1 VTATADAPPIT
12 LPVRHTAIPAELR
25 ERPQWVAWQWER
37 REDKWTKVPI
47 NVRTGQRAQS
57 DNPATWADFDAARDY
72 AATRTNIAGIGY
84 VFSADDPYTGL
95 DFDNCRDAETG
106 ELDAWAAAVIAGNDS
121 YGEVS
126 PSGNGVKQ
134 IVRAKLPD
142 HGIRRRRP
150 DGIPGGMVEMYD
162 NGRFFTMTGHH
173 VRDTPTAIHDAQA
186 AVDALYAR
194 LTSAKGNHD
203 AAPSAGGRTADD
215 ERATRDTLT
224 DAELVARAS
233 RATNGAKFTSLWVGS
248 TAGYA
253 SHSEADI
260 ALCSLLAFYTG
271 PDAARVDR
279 LFQRSMLMRPKW
291 DERRG
296 TETYGEITVKEA
308 IARRSEYWQPGERHA
323 DSREWKEIRGADN
336 YADDAD
342 AKVWTPPAN
351 AWPEPLAEEAYYG
364 LAGEFVQAVE
374 SQSEA
379 DPVAILGQFLVLFGN
394 CAGRSPY
401 YLIEADK
408 HHANLNLVTVGD
420 TSSGR
425 KGVALNRARQP
436 YATADEKWEAT
447 RVKGGLSS
455 AEGLIWQVHDPIYK
469 DVRDKETKAV
479 TSVMVD
485 LGISDK
491 RFCAAETE
499 FAGVL
504 RQFERDGNNLSGLIR
519 DAFDRG
525 NLESLTK
532 NSPAKATGA
541 HISILGHITKDELL
555 RYLDTTEAANGLGNR
570 FLWLCVKR
578 SKYLPDGGQ
587 PIDLASITARLADA
601 LAFARTT
608 GLMTRDDEARTLWH
622 AVYRPLSEG
631 KPGLLGAMIA
641 RAAPI
646 VVRLSM
652 LYALLDCSNVIRK
665 EHLTAAIALWDYAEA
680 SARYIFGD
688 AMGDAVADEILG
700 ALRRSSDGLT
710 RTQISEALG
719 RNQKADRI
727 NRALALIE
735 RNGLARCIQEGGG
748 PGKGAPVERWF
759 AATPGVDS
767 SNSFGGIQ

>member
-1 VTATADAPPIT
+1 MSATADATPFT
-12 LPVRHTAIPAELR
+12 LPVRDAAIPAELR
-25 ERPQWVAWQWER
+25 ACPQWVAWQWER
-37 REDKWTKVPI
+37 REEKWTKVPV
-47 NVRTGQRAQS
+47 NARTGDRAGS
-57 DNPATWADFDAARDY
+57 DNPATWTDFDTARMY

-84 VFSADDPYTGL
+84 MFSADDPYTGI
-95 DFDNCRDAETG
+95 DFDTCRDPETG
-106 ELDAWAAAVIAGNDS
+106 ELDAWATATLAGFDS
-121 YGEVS
+121 YAEVS
-126 PSGNGVKQ
+126 PSGTGIKAFVK
-134 IVRAKLPD
+134 ATLSN
-142 HGIRRRRP
+142 HGIRRKRP
-150 DGIPGGMVEMYD
+150 DDLPGGMVEMYD
-162 NGRFFTMTGHH
+162 RGRFFTVTGHH
-173 VRDTPTAIHDAQA
+173 VRDTPATIHDAQA
-186 AVDALYAR
+186 GVDALYAR
-194 LTSAKGNHD
+194 LTRTKTRD
-203 AAPSAGGRTADD
+203 DTAGARKPDD
-215 ERATRDTLT
+215 KQATRDTLT
-224 DAELVARAS
+224 DDELIAFAS
-233 RATNGAKFTSLWVGS
+233 RSRNGAKFTALWMGS
-248 TAGYA
+248 TVGYP

-271 PDAARVDR
+271 PDAARIDG
-279 LFQRSMLMRPKW
+279 LFHQSRLMRPKW
-291 DERRG
+291 DERHG
-296 TETYGEITVKEA
+296 ADTYGAITVA
-308 IARRSEYWQPGERHA
+308 HAVSSRTEYWQPGERYA
-323 DSREWKEIRGADN
+323 DYREWQAIQGGDTTASEPDIKA
-336 YADDAD
+336 
-342 AKVWTPPAN
+342 WTPPAN
-351 AWPEPLAEEAYYG
+351 TWPEPLADEAYYG
-364 LAGEFVQAVE
+364 LAGEFVRAVE
-374 SQSEA
+374 PESEA

-408 HHANLNLVTVGD
+408 HHTNLNLVTVGD

-436 YATADEKWEAT
+436 FATADEKWEAK

-455 AEGLIWQVHDPIYK
+455 AEGLIWQVHDPIYEWQTDRKTKESAYVMK
-469 DVRDKETKAV
+469 DPGKD
-479 TSVMVD
+479 
-485 LGISDK
+485 DK

-504 RQFERDGNNLSGLIR
+504 RQFQRDGNNLSGLIR
-519 DAFDRG
+519 DAFDKG

-587 PIDLASITARLADA
+587 PVDLAPITARLMDA
-601 LAFARTT
+601 LVFARKA
-608 GLMTRDDEARTLWH
+608 GLMTRDDETRTLWH

-641 RAAPI
+641 RSAPI

-652 LYALLDCSNVIRK
+652 IYALLDCSSVIRK

-688 AMGDAVADEILG
+688 ALGDAVADEILG
-700 ALRRSSDGLT
+700 ALRRAPDGLT

-727 NRALALIE
+727 NRSLALIE
-735 RNGLARCIQEGGG
+735 RNGLARCMQIGGG
-748 PGKGAPVERWF
+748 PGEGRPVERWF
-759 AATPGVDS
+759 AAMPGVDS
-767 SNSFGGIQ
+767 SLSSSS

>member
-1 VTATADAPPIT
+1 MTATTDATPFT
-12 LPVRHTAIPAELR
+12 LAVRPNAIPAALR
-25 ERPQWVAWQWER
+25 ERQQWVAWQWER
-37 REDKWTKVPI
+37 REEKWTKVPV
-47 NVRTGQRAQS
+47 NARTGSRAES
-57 DNPATWADFDAARDY
+57 DNPATWMDFETARNY

-84 VFSADDPYTGL
+84 VFGNDDPYTGI
-95 DFDNCRDAETG
+95 DFDTCRDPETG
-106 ELDAWAAAVIAGNDS
+106 ELDAWAAATLAGFDS
-121 YGEVS
+121 YAEVS
-126 PSGNGVKQ
+126 PSGTGIKAFVK
-134 IVRAKLPD
+134 ATLPD
-142 HGIRRRRP
+142 HGIRRKRP
-150 DGIPGGMVEMYD
+150 DDLPGGMVEMYD
-162 NGRFFTMTGHH
+162 RGRFFTVTGHH
-173 VRDTPTAIHDAQA
+173 VRDTSATIHDRQE

-194 LTSAKGNHD
+194 LTSAK
-203 AAPSAGGRTADD
+203 ATQASSPITGGTSGDNALGIGQS
-215 ERATRDTLT
+215 LT
-224 DAELVARAS
+224 DDELVALAS
-233 RATNGAKFTSLWVGS
+233 GAKNGAKFRALW
-248 TAGYA
+248 AGDIGGYP
-253 SHSEADI
+253 SQSEADA

-271 PDAARVDR
+271 PDAARIDR
-279 LFQRSMLMRPKW
+279 LFQQSRLMRPKW
-291 DERRG
+291 EERRG
-296 TETYGEITVKEA
+296 TDTYGEITVKGA
-308 IARRSEYWQPGERHA
+308 IDRRSEYWQPGERFA
-323 DSREWKEIRGADN
+323 DYREWTATQRGDKA
-336 YADDAD
+336 AGEPD
-342 AKVWTPPAN
+342 AKAWTPPAN
-351 AWPEPLAEEAYYG
+351 TWPEPLADEAYYG
-364 LAGEFVQAVE
+364 LAGDFVRAVE
-374 SQSEA
+374 PESEA

-401 YLIEADK
+401 YRIEADK

-436 YATADEKWEAT
+436 FATADEQWEAT

-485 LGISDK
+485 LGIGDK

-519 DAFDRG
+519 DAFDKG

-570 FLWLCVKR
+570 FIWLCVAR

-587 PIDLASITARLADA
+587 PVDLTTITTRLADA

-608 GLMTRDDEARTLWH
+608 ELMTRDDEARTLWY

-652 LYALLDCSNVIRK
+652 IYALLDCSNVIRK

-688 AMGDAVADEILG
+688 ALGDAVADEILG
-700 ALRRSSDGLT
+700 ALRRSPSGLT

-748 PGKGAPVERWF
+748 PGNGAPVERWF
-759 AATPGVDS
+759 AATPGGNS